1 LAERVALVVDAVDV
15 PEVDDPELEEDEL
28 PLHMP
33 LPVVDPLP
41 VVVVVGVV
49 VVTAAGKNP
58 VPELAVEFWV
68 SSWESKD

>member
-1 LAERVALVVDAVDV
+1 MEPLDV
-15 PEVDDPELEEDEL
+15 PELVDDEL
-28 PLHMP
+28 PLHIP

-58 VPELAVEFWV
+58 VPVLEVEFWV
-68 SSWESKD
+68 SSCESKD